1 MLVLDLLSTPALFV
15 RALHHHVDPMSH
27 HCIDQHVEDGWGQRV
42 PLHHP
47 PEYLERR
54 PIVPLPAFATTLSL
68 HHYVQRNWKAQGT
81 TLYPSRIYR
90 HLDLYMASHALCR
103 SIHIT
108 YRTSSFKADNC

>member
-54 PIVPLPAFATTLSL
+54 PIVPLPAFANHPQPTPLCPEELESSRHHAVSL
-68 HHYVQRNWKAQGT
+68 QDLQASGPVHGVTRLVQVHTYHLQDLLLQG
-81 TLYPSRIYR
+81 
-90 HLDLYMASHALCR
+90 
-103 SIHIT
+103 
-108 YRTSSFKADNC
+108 